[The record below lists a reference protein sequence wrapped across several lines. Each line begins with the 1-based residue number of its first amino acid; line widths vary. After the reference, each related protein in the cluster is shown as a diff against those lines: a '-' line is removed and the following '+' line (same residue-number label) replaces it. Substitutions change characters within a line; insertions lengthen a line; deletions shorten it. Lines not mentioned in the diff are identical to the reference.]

1 MYRNLGTLDLSKLGG
16 PRLAEIGKIKIG
28 GKGKEI
34 STQKGKKMRVPEKY
48 DHFVITSNV
57 RDDATGD
64 FIPDRETMK
73 RIAEMTDQD
82 PERLKR
88 LPVVLLFDEPSMNF
102 QTRYSCYT
110 GNSPWCVGDGTRA
123 LRRIG
128 NGKLQE
134 VECPCER
141 SFPDY
146 RGKEKCKIYGRLAV
160 VLRGVE
166 RIGGCWMFRTTS
178 WNSCKNILSSM
189 HLIRQITGGILAG
202 IPLEMT
208 ISPKT
213 VVTPDGVQRTVWV
226 VNLEFPGSWE
236 QLAEMGL
243 AIHRKR
249 LEYRIKA
256 EVLEEQVRNQLSALP
271 ELPEDE
277 EGGVTPRDIQEEF
290 FPENSRNV
298 VELENGT
305 EVDPETGEVVQERE
319 RKNPKDASPP
329 GEALSG
335 ENEGSGKS
343 AEPVKPSTEIAEGAD
358 HVPTSGTIRETLF

>member
-1 MYRNLGTLDLSKLGG
+1 MYQNLGTLDLSKLGG

-28 GKGKEI
+28 GKGKEV
-34 STQKGKKMRVPEKY
+34 STQKGKKMRLPEKY

-57 RDDATGD
+57 KDEATGD
-64 FIPDRETMK
+64 FLPDTETMQK
-73 RIAEMTDQD
+73 IAEITNQD
-82 PERLKR
+82 PKRLKR
-88 LPVVLLFDEPSMNF
+88 LPVVLLFDEPTLNF
-102 QTRYSCYT
+102 QTRFSCYV

-123 LRRIG
+123 LRRN
-128 NGKLQE
+128 NGRLQE
-134 VECPCER
+134 VKCPCER
-141 SFPDY
+141 SLPEY
-146 RGKEKCKIYGRLAV
+146 KGKEKCKIYGRLAV

-178 WNSCKNILSSM
+178 WNSCKNILSAL

-208 ISPKT
+208 INPKT

-243 AIHRKR
+243 MIHRKR

-271 ELPEDE
+271 ELPDDED
-277 EGGVTPRDIQEEF
+277 GGVTPQDIQEEF
-290 FPENSRNV
+290 YPENEDA
-298 VELENGT
+298 VEMENGT
-305 EVDPETGEVVQERE
+305 RVDPETGEVIQGQE
-319 RKNPKDASPP
+319 NLSPPASP
-329 GEALSG
+329 E
-335 ENEGSGKS
+335 
-343 AEPVKPSTEIAEGAD
+343 EPKEEPATPPVETAGPN
-358 HVPTSGTIRETLF
+358 PTSGSIQETLF